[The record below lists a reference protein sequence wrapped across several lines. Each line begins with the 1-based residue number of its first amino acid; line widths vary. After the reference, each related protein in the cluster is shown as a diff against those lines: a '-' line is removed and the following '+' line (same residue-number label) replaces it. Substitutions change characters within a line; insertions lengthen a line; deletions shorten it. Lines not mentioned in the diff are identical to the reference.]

1 LNILF
6 LIATPNIYGGTP
18 KKLLDMVKHSRNRC
32 VVYFWSEAYNE
43 KNALFQEAGAETY
56 TGNYGQNIFKH
67 VRSIIKIVDKHSIDI
82 IQTQFSFGETLGYF
96 VKLLRPKVKLIVA
109 FVGPLN
115 PPLIKRIILNRFY
128 KRVDAFI
135 YISEYVKKEKKT
147 VFPVLKKRPGR
158 VIYNGTSL
166 LPHST
171 KAAQFTDHFKILAV
185 SGLVDWKNIET
196 LIRAVG
202 IIVHDMNY
210 PRIELTVIGDGPERV
225 NLEHLIADLKL
236 KEYVALLGYREDVG
250 DFLRTSNLFVHPS
263 VAEGFGIAVAEA
275 MMAGL
280 PVIAANAGALPELIV
295 DGESGLLV
303 ASCDAEKWAEV
314 IVKLMKDPAL
324 ARKLADNGKRRAFEF
339 FSIERFVSNYETM
352 YEDVFNGR
360 LI

>member
-1 LNILF
+1 MNILY
-6 LIATPNIYGGTP
+6 LISTPRTIGGTP
-18 KKLLDMVKHSRNRC
+18 KKTLDMIKYSHHKC
-32 VVYFWSEAYNE
+32 IVYFWSDDYKEYQ
-43 KNALFQEAGAETY
+43 ALFREAGAKTY
-56 TGNYGQNIFKH
+56 TGTYGRNIFRH
-67 VRSIIKIVDKHSIDI
+67 VHSITEIIDKHSIDI
-82 IQTQFSFGETLGYF
+82 ILTQFSFGEILGFF

-171 KAAQFTDHFKILAV
+171 KAAQVTDQFKILAV
-185 SGLVDWKNIET
+185 SGLNTVKNIAT
-196 LIRAVG
+196 LIRAMG

-225 NLEHLIADLKL
+225 KLHHLIADLKL

-250 DFLRTSNLFVHPS
+250 DFLQTSDLFVHPS

-295 DGESGLLV
+295 DGESGMIVEPL
-303 ASCDAEKWAEV
+303 DAQAWAMA
-314 IVKLMKDPAL
+314 IMKCIKEPAF
-324 ARKLADNGKRRAFEF
+324 AAKIAANGKNRAFNM
-339 FSIERFVSNYETM
+339 FSVERFVSDYEAIFK
-352 YEDVFNGR
+352 DVLLGR
-360 LI
+360 V

>member
-1 LNILF
+1 MNILF

-225 NLEHLIADLKL
+225 KLHHLIADLKL

-250 DFLRTSNLFVHPS
+250 DFLQTSDLFVHPS

-275 MMAGL
+275 MMAGR

-295 DGESGLLV
+295 DGESGMIVEPLDAQAWAV
-303 ASCDAEKWAEV
+303 AS
-314 IVKLMKDPAL
+314 MKCIKEPAF
-324 ARKLADNGKRRAFEF
+324 AAIIAANGKNRALNM
-339 FSIERFVSNYETM
+339 FSVERFVSDYEAIFK
-352 YEDVFNGR
+352 DVLLGR
-360 LI
+360 V

>member
-1 LNILF
+1 MNILY

-18 KKLLDMVKHSRNRC
+18 KKLLDMVKHSHNRC
-32 VVYFWSEAYNE
+32 VIYFWSDAYNE
-43 KNALFQEAGAETY
+43 KQVLFREAGAITY
-56 TGNYGQNIFKH
+56 TGAYGRNIFSH
-67 VRSIIKIVDKHSIDI
+67 LRIIANIIDKYSIDV
-82 IQTQFSFGETLGYF
+82 IQTQFSFGEVLGYF
-96 VKLLRPKVKLIVA
+96 VKLIRPKVKLVVA
-109 FVGPLN
+109 FVGPFN
-115 PPLIKRIILNRFY
+115 PPLVKRVIVNFIYR
-128 KRVDAFI
+128 RVDAFI